1 MSSNVQDATD
11 ITSPP
16 IKVAMCQVYTEQ
28 WALEDNLRR
37 TLAALNEAADL
48 GADLAIT
55 PECVLHGYGDKNG
68 DFEERMRAAAVPL
81 NGKAIGSV
89 RETAK
94 ARALDVVIG
103 FAEAKP
109 DGGFANSDA
118 VAKPSSGFAN
128 TAALVTRDGEIA
140 CVYRKVHCRGFED
153 ATRDGLFS
161 PGEEFYVVDY
171 TGHGGRNRLGLMIC
185 FDREVPESVRCL
197 RALGAEII
205 ACPLAT
211 DTTDMA
217 NHGNCADN
225 EMITRIRAAENE
237 VFIVVVNHAG
247 RFNGG
252 SFAVGPG
259 GEVIEQMGADPG
271 VEVLE
276 LPVGVVPEKYHSKPL
291 GWMGWG
297 YRRPAVYDRYLR

>member
-1 MSSNVQDATD
+1 MSSNVQDASD

-28 WALEDNLRR
+28 WALEENLRR

-55 PECVLHGYGDKNG
+55 PECVFHGYGDKG
-68 DFEERMRAAAVPL
+68 DDFEERMRAAAVPL
-81 NGKAIGSV
+81 DGEAISSV

-94 ARALDVVIG
+94 ARGLDVVIG

-109 DGGFANSDA
+109 DG
-118 VAKPSSGFAN
+118 GFAN

-161 PGEEFYVVDY
+161 PGEEFHVVDY

-197 RALGAEII
+197 RSLGAEII

-225 EMITRIRAAENE
+225 EMITRIRATENE

-259 GEVIEQMGADPG
+259 GEMIKQMGADPG

-276 LPVGVVPEKYHSKPL
+276 LPIGVVPEKYHSKPL

-297 YRRPAVYDRYLR
+297 YRRQAVYGKYLR

>member
-1 MSSNVQDATD
+1 
-11 ITSPP
+11 
-16 IKVAMCQVYTEQ
+16 VYTEQ
-28 WALEDNLRR
+28 WAVEDNLRR
-37 TLAALNEAADL
+37 TLAALDEAADL

-55 PECVLHGYGDKNG
+55 PECVLHGYGDRCEG
-68 DFEERMRAAAVPL
+68 FEDRMREAAVPVD
-81 NGKAIGSV
+81 GAVMSAVRRKAKSRDI
-89 RETAK
+89 
-94 ARALDVVIG
+94 DVVIG
-103 FAEAKP
+103 FAESRPA
-109 DGGFANSDA
+109 GAFANS
-118 VAKPSSGFAN
+118 
-128 TAALVTRDGEIA
+128 AALVMRDDGIV
-140 CVYRKVHCRGFED
+140 CVYRKVHCRPFED
-153 ATRDGLFS
+153 VNREGLFT
-161 PGEEFYVVDY
+161 PGEEFRVVDY
-171 TGHGGRNRLGLMIC
+171 TGHGGVNRLGIMIC

-197 RALGAEII
+197 RGLGAEII

-211 DTTDMA
+211 DTSDMA

-259 GEVIEQMGADPG
+259 GELVRQMGAGPG

-297 YRRPAVYDRYLR
+297 YRRQAIYDKYLR